1 MKSTPNL
8 IVGALIVAFASH
20 VSAAVTPDEAA
31 QLGTK
36 LTPIGAERAG
46 NADGTIPEWTGGL
59 TTPPAS
65 YKAGSG
71 IRPDPYANEK
81 PLYSITAKN
90 MAQYEA
96 KLTAVTK
103 ELLKRNPNTFRVD
116 VYPTHRTAAV
126 PKFVADNTVK
136 NATGTKLSAD
146 GLSFENAYAGFPFP
160 IPKNGNEAMHNHY
173 MRYLG
178 HVNQWKF
185 DGINVDAS
193 GNVALSST
201 GESFDDFPVFDP
213 TRKGVMKDT
222 DTLNRFIIRWSA
234 PARLAGEAIMLHD
247 AVNPE
252 VQKRRVFIY
261 LPGQRRVK
269 LAPEV
274 GYDTPN
280 NSTSGMTTF
289 DDASVFSGAMDRYEM
304 KLVGKKE
311 IYVPYNT
318 YKFTYGNAPSKDVWT
333 PKHVNPDVVRW
344 ELHRMWV
351 VEATLKPGK
360 RHIYSKR
367 FFYLDEDSW
376 VAMAS
381 DQYDARGQLYRGT
394 FAYMAPSYEV
404 PAPSARNNVTYD
416 LLAGSYAALT
426 GNFGAYFGIK
436 IGDKTLPENEWSSD
450 ALAGA
455 GVR

>member
-8 IVGALIVAFASH
+8 IVGALIAALASH
-20 VSAAVTPDEAA
+20 VSAGVSADEAA
-31 QLGTK
+31 QLGSK

-81 PLYSITAKN
+81 PLYSITSKN
-90 MAQYEA
+90 MAQYDA
-96 KLTAVTK
+96 KLTAVTR
-103 ELLKRNPNTFRVD
+103 ELLKRNPETFRVD
-116 VYPTHRTAAV
+116 VYPTHRTAAL
-126 PKFVADNTVK
+126 PKFVYDNTVK
-136 NATGTKLSAD
+136 NATGSKLSGD
-146 GLSFENAYAGFPFP
+146 GLSFENAYPGFPFP

-173 MRYLG
+173 MRYMG
-178 HVNQWKF
+178 HVCQWKF

-201 GESFDDFPVFDP
+201 GEAFDEFPVYDP
-213 TRKGVMKDT
+213 SRKGVMSDSET
-222 DTLNRFIIRWSA
+222 MTRFTIRWSA

-252 VQKRRVFIY
+252 VQKRRVWIY

-289 DDASVFSGAMDRYEM
+289 DDASVFSGAMDRFDM

-311 IYVPYNT
+311 VFIPYNT
-318 YKFTYGNAPSKDVWT
+318 YKFTYGTTSKDVWT
-333 PKHVNPDVVRW
+333 PKHVNPDFVRW
-344 ELHRMWV
+344 ELHRVWV

-394 FAYMAPSYEV
+394 YAFMAPAYEA
-404 PAPSARNNVTYD
+404 PAPLARNNVTYD

-436 IGDKTLPENEWSSD
+436 LSNKTLPASEWSSD
-450 ALAGA
+450 SLAGA

>member
-1 MKSTPNL
+1 
-8 IVGALIVAFASH
+8 
-20 VSAAVTPDEAA
+20 
-31 QLGTK
+31 
-36 LTPIGAERAG
+36 
-46 NADGTIPEWTGGL
+46 
-59 TTPPAS
+59 
-65 YKAGSG
+65 
-71 IRPDPYANEK
+71 
-81 PLYSITAKN
+81 
-90 MAQYEA
+90 
-96 KLTAVTK
+96 
-103 ELLKRNPNTFRVD
+103 
-116 VYPTHRTAAV
+116 
-126 PKFVADNTVK
+126 
-136 NATGTKLSAD
+136 
-146 GLSFENAYAGFPFP
+146 
-160 IPKNGNEAMHNHY
+160 
-173 MRYLG
+173 
-178 HVNQWKF
+178 
-185 DGINVDAS
+185 
-193 GNVALSST
+193 
-201 GESFDDFPVFDP
+201 
-213 TRKGVMKDT
+213 
-222 DTLNRFIIRWSA
+222 
-234 PARLAGEAIMLHD
+234 
-247 AVNPE
+247 
-252 VQKRRVFIY
+252 
-261 LPGQRRVK
+261 
-269 LAPEV
+269 
-274 GYDTPN
+274 
-280 NSTSGMTTF
+280 
-289 DDASVFSGAMDRYEM
+289 M

>member
-1 MKSTPNL
+1 MKPTPNL
-8 IVGALIVAFASH
+8 IVGALIAAFAANA
-20 VSAAVTPDEAA
+20 SAAATPEEAA
-31 QLGTK
+31 QLGKK
-36 LTPIGAERAG
+36 LTLIGAERAG
-46 NADGTIPEWTGGL
+46 NAEGTIPEYTGGL
-59 TTPPAS
+59 TTPPPG

-71 IRPDPYANEK
+71 MRPDPFESEK
-81 PLYSITAKN
+81 PLYSITSKN
-90 MAQYEA
+90 MAQYDA
-96 KLTAVTK
+96 KLSEVTK

-116 VYPTHRTAAV
+116 VYPTHRTAAL

-136 NATGTKLSAD
+136 NATGAKLSAD

-178 HVNQWKF
+178 HAVQWKF
-185 DGINVDAS
+185 DGINVNAS
-193 GNVALSST
+193 GDVVLSST
-201 GESFDDFPVFDP
+201 GEAFDEFPVYDP
-213 TRKGVMKDT
+213 GRKGVMKDT
-222 DTLNRFIIRWSA
+222 DTMTRFKIYWGA
-234 PARLAGEAIMLHD
+234 PARLAGEAIMLND

-252 VQKRRVFIY
+252 VQKRRVWIY

-280 NSTSGMTTF
+280 NSSSGMTTF
-289 DDASVFSGAMDRYEM
+289 DDASVFSGAMDRFDM

-311 IYVPYNT
+311 MFIPYNT
-318 YKFTYGNAPSKDVWT
+318 YKFTYGSDTKNVWK
-333 PKHVNPDVVRW
+333 PKHVNPDAVRW
-344 ELHRMWV
+344 ELHRVWV

-394 FAYMAPSYEV
+394 FAYMAPAYDM
-404 PAPSARNNVTYD
+404 PAPLARNNVTYD
-416 LLAGSYAALT
+416 LAAGSYAALT
-426 GNFGAYFGIK
+426 GNFGAYYGIK
-436 IGDKTLPENEWSSD
+436 SIKPMPENEWSSD
-450 ALAGA
+450 SLAGA